1 MASFSVAICGGGIA
15 GVEGLLRLRR
25 IAGDRV
31 DVTLIS
37 PGEELLY
44 RPLTVLEPF
53 TGQAARRYQMAD
65 IVADTGVNWVRDSLA
80 WLDRA
85 ERVVHTTGGRQVSY
99 DALLLALGGTELSP
113 SPHVEVFT
121 GRDGGQFYRGV
132 VEDVEA
138 GRATQLVFLLPPGP
152 VWPLPL
158 YELALMTA
166 ARARV
171 SGRTPQLVLTIPAPR
186 PLAALGGD
194 AGEVMARLMAEAGI
208 TLHTDT
214 RVRVSSPHDLVLH
227 PNGEVLHPDR
237 IISLPTI
244 TGPNVRGIP
253 GFAQDRFLH
262 VDEYCRVLNTGGRI
276 FAAGDATD
284 LPVKQGGVGAQ
295 QADTAAAGIAHLAGA
310 GPAPE
315 RLRPRIDAT
324 LFASAKPLY
333 LSADL
338 IDGRGWQATFH
349 DEPPWPAGEK
359 VVAEEL
365 GPFLRA
371 LDTAGS

>member
-15 GVEGLLRLRR
+15 GIEGLLRLRR
-25 IAGDRV
+25 IAGARV

-37 PGEELLY
+37 PGEELVY

-53 TGQAARRYQMAD
+53 TGQAARRYQVAD
-65 IVADTGVNWVRDSLA
+65 IVADTGARWVRDSLA

-99 DALLLALGGTELSP
+99 DALLLAIGGTEHSP
-113 SPHVEVFT
+113 SPHVDVFT
-121 GRDGGQFYRGV
+121 GRDGGQSYRDV

-138 GRATQLVFLLPPGP
+138 GRTTHLVFVLPQGP

-166 ARARV
+166 ARARAR
-171 SGRTPQLVLTIPAPR
+171 GRTPQLVLIIPGPR

-194 AGEVMARLMAEAGI
+194 AGEVMVRLLAEAGI
-208 TLHTDT
+208 TLRTDSQ
-214 RVRVSSPHDLVLH
+214 VRVSSPHDLVLQ
-227 PNGEVLHPDR
+227 PSGEVFHPDR

-244 TGPNVRGIP
+244 IGPNVRGIP

-262 VDEYCRVLNTGGRI
+262 IDEYCRVLNTGGRI

-295 QADTAAAGIAHLAGA
+295 QADVAAAGIAHLAGA

-333 LSADL
+333 LSAHL
-338 IDGRGWQATFH
+338 IDSRGWQASFH

-365 GPFLRA
+365 GSYLSD
-371 LDTAGS
+371 LDTSAS

>member
-1 MASFSVAICGGGIA
+1 MASFSAAICGGGIA

-25 IAGDRV
+25 IAGERV

-37 PGEELLY
+37 PGEELVY

-65 IVADTGVNWVRDSLA
+65 IVADTDVDWVRDSLA
-80 WLDRA
+80 WLDPA
-85 ERVVHTTGGRQVSY
+85 ERVVHTTDGRQVGY
-99 DALLLALGGTELSP
+99 DALLLTIGGKELSP

-121 GRDGGQFYRGV
+121 GRDGGQFYRDV

-138 GRATQLVFLLPPGP
+138 GRAKQLVFLLPLGP
-152 VWPLPL
+152 AWPLPL

-166 ARARV
+166 ARARA
-171 SGRTPQLVLTIPAPR
+171 SGRTVQLVLIIPGPW

-194 AGEVMARLMAEAGI
+194 AGEIMARLLAEAGI
-208 TLHTDT
+208 ALYTDT
-214 RVRVSSPHDLVLH
+214 RVHVSSPHDLVLQ
-227 PNGEVLHPDR
+227 PGGDVLHADR

-295 QADTAAAGIAHLAGA
+295 QADVAAAGIAHLAGA

-324 LFASAKPLY
+324 LFVSAKPLY
-333 LSADL
+333 LSAYL
-338 IDGRGWQATFH
+338 IDGRGWQATLH

-365 GPFLRA
+365 GSYLHG
-371 LDTAGS
+371 LDTSVS

>member
-15 GVEGLLRLRR
+15 GIEGLLRLRR

-53 TGQAARRYQMAD
+53 TGHAARRYQMAD
-65 IVADTGVNWVRDSLA
+65 IVADTGVDWVRDSLA

-85 ERVVHTTGGRQVSY
+85 ERVVHTTGGRQVGY

-113 SPHVEVFT
+113 SPHVDVFT

-171 SGRTPQLVLTIPAPR
+171 SGRALRLALIIPGPR

-194 AGEVMARLMAEAGI
+194 AGDVMARLLAEAGI

-214 RVRVSSPHDLVLH
+214 RVRVSSPHDLALQ
-227 PNGEVLHPDR
+227 PSGEVLHPDR

-295 QADTAAAGIAHLAGA
+295 QADVAAAGIAHLAGA

-338 IDGRGWQATFH
+338 IDGRGWQATLH

-359 VVAEEL
+359 IVAEEL
-365 GPFLRA
+365 GPFLSA